1 MAAIHACTRGLSTQ
15 KPISKSQSTQIH
27 ADPLKKKDK
36 KKEKGEKKGKRRK
49 KGEKKANFFF
59 FIEKMTS
66 FPKNLFLHSICVDFK
81 KSHPRK
87 TQNIW
92 KFMAA
97 ISIIILLRDDA

>member
-1 MAAIHACTRGLSTQ
+1 MAAIHVDLGEFSTQ

-27 ADPLKKKDK
+27 ADPLFGRGK
-36 KKEKGEKKGKRRK
+36 KKEKGEKKGKKRPNK
-49 KGEKKANFFF
+49 TL

-92 KFMAA
+92 KFIA
-97 ISIIILLRDDA
+97 SVDTLLKA